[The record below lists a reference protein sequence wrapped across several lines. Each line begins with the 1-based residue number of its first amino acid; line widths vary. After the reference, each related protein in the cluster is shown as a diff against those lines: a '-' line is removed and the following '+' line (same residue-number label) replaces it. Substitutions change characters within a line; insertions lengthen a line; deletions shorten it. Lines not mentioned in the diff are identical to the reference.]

1 MIGGWSCGR
10 QGQMSHDALKFWADE
25 RDTFIV
31 PDVFQKDILAGTAGF
46 EFFRGKDRVV
56 DLASEVPLQL
66 AYGFA
71 HNFLARLPGESET
84 AGAIKPASCLAKNT
98 PASPT

>member
-1 MIGGWSCGR
+1 
-10 QGQMSHDALKFWADE
+10 MSHDALKFWADE

-56 DLASEVPLQL
+56 DLASELPLQL
-66 AYGFA
+66 AYG
-71 HNFLARLPGESET
+71 LPITSSLG
-84 AGAIKPASCLAKNT
+84 CQAK
-98 PASPT
+98 AKLLGL